1 MPPPEFRLLE
11 RISIMKWRG
20 RRQSSNIDDRR
31 RRGGGS
37 MARIPT
43 SGKVGIPALLA
54 ILAVVFFGGNLGGG
68 GSGLDDILGQLNGV
82 QQQAPPQNDPALD
95 DAPDPDADLAAF
107 MGVVLASTE
116 DLWAGIFGNADQQY
130 RPAPLVMFSGSTQS
144 ACGGANAQ
152 VGPHYCPLDQTIYID
167 LDFFRDLAS
176 RFDAPGDFA
185 QAYVVAHEV
194 GHHVQNLLGISDQVR
209 SLQQSRPSDAN
220 ELSIRLELQ
229 ADCFAG
235 VWAYREFTQDFLEQG
250 DFEEAIGAASA
261 VGDDRIQAKST
272 GMINPETWTHGSS
285 EQRVEWF
292 RAGFESGDPNMC
304 DTFGNDF

>member
-1 MPPPEFRLLE
+1 
-11 RISIMKWRG
+11 MKWRG

-68 GSGLDDILGQLNGV
+68 GSGLDDILGQLNGA
-82 QQQAPPQNDPALD
+82 QEQAPTQNDPALD
-95 DAPDPDADLAAF
+95 AAPDPDADLAAF

-220 ELSIRLELQ
+220 ELSVRLELQ

-261 VGDDRIQAKST
+261 VGDDRIQAKTT

-292 RAGFESGDPNMC
+292 RAGFDSGDPNVC

>member
-1 MPPPEFRLLE
+1 M
-11 RISIMKWRG
+11 S
-20 RRQSSNIDDRR
+20 
-31 RRGGGS
+31 
-37 MARIPT
+37 RIPT
-43 SGKVGIPALLA
+43 SGKVGIPAILA
-54 ILAVVFFGGNLGGG
+54 ILAALFFGGNLGGSGG

-82 QQQAPPQNDPALD
+82 QEQTPAQEAPLD

-107 MGVVLASTE
+107 MKVVLASTE
-116 DLWAGIFGNADQQY
+116 DLWGTTFGNAGQQY
-130 RPAPLVMFSGSTQS
+130 RPAPLVMFSGATQS
-144 ACGGANAQ
+144 ACGGANSQ

-167 LDFFRDLAS
+167 LDFFRDLAA

-185 QAYVVAHEV
+185 QAYVLAHEV
-194 GHHVQNLLGISDQVR
+194 GHHVQTLLGISDQVR
-209 SLQQSRPSDAN
+209 QLQQSRPGDAN
-220 ELSIRLELQ
+220 ELSVRMELQ

-235 VWAYREFTQDFLEQG
+235 VWAYSEFTQDFLEQG
-250 DFEEAIGAASA
+250 DFQEALGAASA

-292 RAGFESGDPNMC
+292 KAGFDSGDPNVC

>member
-1 MPPPEFRLLE
+1 M
-11 RISIMKWRG
+11 S
-20 RRQSSNIDDRR
+20 
-31 RRGGGS
+31 
-37 MARIPT
+37 RIPT
-43 SGKVGIPALLA
+43 SGKVGIPAILA
-54 ILAVVFFGGNLGGG
+54 ILAAVFLGGNLGGSG
-68 GSGLDDILGQLNGV
+68 GGLDDILGQLNGV
-82 QQQAPPQNDPALD
+82 QQQQAPAQETALD

-144 ACGGANAQ
+144 GCGGANSQ
-152 VGPHYCPLDQTIYID
+152 VGPHYCPVDQTIYID

-209 SLQQSRPSDAN
+209 QLQQSDPNDAN
-220 ELSIRLELQ
+220 ELSVRLELQ

-235 VWAYREFTQDFLEQG
+235 VWAYSEFTQDFLERG
-250 DFEEAIGAASA
+250 DFEEAIGAAGA
-261 VGDDRIQAKST
+261 VGDDRIQEKST

-285 EQRVEWF
+285 GQRIEWF
-292 RAGFESGDPNMC
+292 RAGFDSGDPNVC

>member
-1 MPPPEFRLLE
+1 M
-11 RISIMKWRG
+11 SG
-20 RRQSSNIDDRR
+20 
-31 RRGGGS
+31 
-37 MARIPT
+37 IPT
-43 SGKVGIPALLA
+43 SGKIGIPAILA
-54 ILAVVFFGGNLGGG
+54 ILAAVFLGGNLGGSG
-68 GSGLDDILGQLNGV
+68 GGLDDILGQLNGV
-82 QQQAPPQNDPALD
+82 QQQAPTQNDPALD

-107 MGVVLASTE
+107 MGVVLGSTE
-116 DLWAGIFGNADQQY
+116 DLWATIFGNAGQQY

-144 ACGGANAQ
+144 GCGGADSQ
-152 VGPHYCPLDQTIYID
+152 VGPHYCPVDQTIYID
-167 LDFFRDLAS
+167 LDFFRDLSS

-209 SLQQSRPSDAN
+209 QLQQSNPNDAN
-220 ELSIRLELQ
+220 ELSVRLELQ

-235 VWAYREFTQDFLEQG
+235 VWAYNEFTKDFLEQG

-292 RAGFESGDPNMC
+292 RAGFESGDPNVC

>member
-1 MPPPEFRLLE
+1 
-11 RISIMKWRG
+11 MKWRG

-31 RRGGGS
+31 RQGGGS

-43 SGKVGIPALLA
+43 SGKVGIPAILA

-82 QQQAPPQNDPALD
+82 QPQAPTQNDPALE

-130 RPAPLVMFSGSTQS
+130 RPAPLVLFSGSTQS
-144 ACGGANAQ
+144 ACGGATSQ
-152 VGPHYCPLDQTIYID
+152 VGPHYCPVDQTIYID
-167 LDFFRDLAS
+167 LEFFRDLAA

-194 GHHVQNLLGISDQVR
+194 GHHVQNLLGISDEVR
-209 SLQQSRPSDAN
+209 GLQQTRPDDAN
-220 ELSIRLELQ
+220 ELSVRLELQ

-250 DFEEAIGAASA
+250 DFQEAMGAASA

-292 RAGFESGDPNMC
+292 WTGFASGDPNVC

>member
-1 MPPPEFRLLE
+1 M
-11 RISIMKWRG
+11 S
-20 RRQSSNIDDRR
+20 
-31 RRGGGS
+31 
-37 MARIPT
+37 RIPT
-43 SGKVGIPALLA
+43 SGKVGIPAILA
-54 ILAVVFFGGNLGGG
+54 ILAAVFLGGNLGGSG
-68 GSGLDDILGQLNGV
+68 GGLDDILGQLNGV
-82 QQQAPPQNDPALD
+82 QQQQAPAQETALD

-116 DLWAGIFGNADQQY
+116 DLWAGIFGNAGQQY

-144 ACGGANAQ
+144 GCGGANSQ
-152 VGPHYCPLDQTIYID
+152 VGPHYCPVDQTIYID

-209 SLQQSRPSDAN
+209 QLQQSDPNDAN
-220 ELSIRLELQ
+220 ELSVRLELQ

-235 VWAYREFTQDFLEQG
+235 VWAYSEFTQDFLERG
-250 DFEEAIGAASA
+250 DFEEAIGAAGA
-261 VGDDRIQAKST
+261 VGDDRIQEKST

-285 EQRVEWF
+285 DQRIEWF
-292 RAGFESGDPNMC
+292 RAGFDSGDPNVC